1 MFYCWNNNMNVGEI
15 CSRNFIYVLHQ
26 DSVLDVARIMREQ
39 HVGSVV
45 VVDNNNGE
53 MTPQG
58 LITDRDLV
66 LEVLAAKIDPA
77 VLKAEDIL
85 TSELIFV
92 TETHDVEEALKYL
105 RYYGVR
111 RAPVV
116 NVNGVLVGV
125 FCIEDSLAILSEEFS
140 ELVKLLSNELI
151 NENTESKIML

>member
-26 DSVLDVARIMREQ
+26 DSVLDVASIMREQ

-53 MTPQG
+53 MRPQG

-66 LEVLAAKIDPA
+66 LEALAAKVDPA

-85 TSELIFV
+85 TCELICI
-92 TETHDVEEALKYL
+92 TETHDAKEALEYPS
-105 RYYGVR
+105 YYGVR

-116 NVNGVLVGV
+116 NVNVVLVGI
-125 FCIEDSLAILSEEFS
+125 FCIED
-140 ELVKLLSNELI
+140 
-151 NENTESKIML
+151 

>member
-1 MFYCWNNNMNVGEI
+1 MFYFWNNNMNVGEI

-53 MTPQG
+53 MRPQG
-58 LITDRDLV
+58 LITDPDLV

-85 TSELIFV
+85 TSELICV
-92 TETHDVEEALKYL
+92 TETHDVEEPLKYL

-116 NVNGVLVGV
+116 NVNGVL
-125 FCIEDSLAILSEEFS
+125 EEFS
-140 ELVKLLSNELI
+140 ELVKLLSNKLI

>member
-45 VVDNNNGE
+45 VVDNNGE
-53 MTPQG
+53 MRPQG

-85 TSELIFV
+85 TCELICV
-92 TETHDVEEALKYL
+92 TETHDVKEALKYL

-116 NVNGVLVGV
+116 SVNGVLVGV
-125 FCIEDSLAILSEEFS
+125 FCIEDSLLVSLLNREFQI
-140 ELVKLLSNELI
+140 VYNIYLI
-151 NENTESKIML
+151 

>member
-1 MFYCWNNNMNVGEI
+1 MFYYWNNNMNVGEI
-15 CSRNFIYVLHQ
+15 CTRNYIYVLHQ
-26 DSVLDVARIMREQ
+26 DSVLDVARIMRQQ

-53 MTPQG
+53 MRPQG

-66 LEVLAAKIDPA
+66 LEVLAAQIDPT

-85 TSELIFV
+85 TCELICV
-92 TETHDVEEALKYL
+92 TETHDVKEALKYL

-116 NVNGVLVGV
+116 NVDGVLVGI
-125 FCIEDSLAILSEEFS
+125 FCIEDSLATLSQEFS

-151 NENTESKIML
+151 NENTRSKIML

>member
-1 MFYCWNNNMNVGEI
+1 MNVGEI

>member
-1 MFYCWNNNMNVGEI
+1 MFYYWNNNMNVGEI
-15 CSRNFIYVLHQ
+15 CTRNYIYVSHQ
-26 DSVLDVARIMREQ
+26 DSVLDVARIMRQQ

-45 VVDNNNGE
+45 VVDNNGE
-53 MTPQG
+53 MRPQG

-66 LEVLAAKIDPA
+66 LEVLAAQIDPT

-85 TSELIFV
+85 TCELICV
-92 TETHDVEEALKYL
+92 TETHDVKEALKYL

-116 NVNGVLVGV
+116 NVDGVLVGI
-125 FCIEDSLAILSEEFS
+125 FCIEDSLATLSQEFS

-151 NENTESKIML
+151 NENSRSRIMV

>member
-1 MFYCWNNNMNVGEI
+1 MNVGEI

-85 TSELIFV
+85 TSELICV

>member
-1 MFYCWNNNMNVGEI
+1 MNVGEI
-15 CSRNFIYVLHQ
+15 CTRNYIYVSHQ
-26 DSVLDVARIMREQ
+26 DSVLDVARIMRQQ

-45 VVDNNNGE
+45 VVDNNGE
-53 MTPQG
+53 MRPQG

-66 LEVLAAKIDPA
+66 LEVLAAQIDPT

-85 TSELIFV
+85 TCELICV
-92 TETHDVEEALKYL
+92 TETHDVKEALKYL

-116 NVNGVLVGV
+116 NVDGVLVGI
-125 FCIEDSLAILSEEFS
+125 FCIEDSLATLSQEFS

-151 NENTESKIML
+151 NENSRSRIMV